1 MSMFQARSLSTMP
14 LSRASRLT
22 FRRLRRP
29 TDLPAMASS
38 TPWSRCVAWWSKLVG
53 R

>member
-1 MSMFQARSLSTMP
+1 MPMLQARSLVAMP
-14 LSRASRLT
+14 PSGASRLT

-29 TDLPAMASS
+29 TRLPTIGTA
-38 TPWSRCVAWWSKLVG
+38 TPWQQLWSWLARIAG